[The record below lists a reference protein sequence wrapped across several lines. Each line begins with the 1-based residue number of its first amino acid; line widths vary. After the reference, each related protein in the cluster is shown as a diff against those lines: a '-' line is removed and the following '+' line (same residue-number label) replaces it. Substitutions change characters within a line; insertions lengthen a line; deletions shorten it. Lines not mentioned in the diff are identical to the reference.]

1 MLKSINKFIINN
13 EYSINIWKNYIEINN
28 FTDLILLEDNEVIIE
43 INKKIIKI
51 KGKEIYIKKL
61 VDKEIL
67 LSGDFETINLGE
79 KNV

>member
-28 FTDLILLEDNEVIIE
+28 FTDVILLEDNEVIIE
-43 INKKIIKI
+43 IDKKIIKI

>member
-43 INKKIIKI
+43 IDKKIIKI